1 MHMHIH
7 VTELIITTPIQTSF
21 FNNISH
27 EFRTPLTLILG
38 ALENIMGRAV
48 LESHS
53 DVGASLNLVKINA
66 NRLLQLVNNL
76 LEFSSFEAK

>member
-1 MHMHIH
+1 M
-7 VTELIITTPIQTSF
+7 
-21 FNNISH
+21 SH

-38 ALENIMGRAV
+38 ALENMMNRTE
-48 LESHS
+48 LMSHS
-53 DVGASLNLVKINA
+53 DVSTSLHLLKINS

>member
-1 MHMHIH
+1 M
-7 VTELIITTPIQTSF
+7 QTSF
-21 FNNISH
+21 FNNVSH

-38 ALENIMGRAV
+38 ALESMMKHTDWISQSNV
-48 LESHS
+48 S
-53 DVGASLNLVKINA
+53 ASLNLVKINA

>member
-1 MHMHIH
+1 M
-7 VTELIITTPIQTSF
+7 QTSF
-21 FNNISH
+21 FNNVSH

-38 ALENIMGRAV
+38 VLENLQGRSD
-48 LESHS
+48 LMSHH
-53 DVGASLNLVKINA
+53 DVASALNLLKINA